1 MDINDPDVLK
11 EGLTSFIKQNLET
24 DVSIESVHK
33 LEVKT
38 YLVKFGNK
46 GEKWKVMKNK
56 FKLRNMNE
64 NKIYI
69 NDRTK
74 GEMEI
79 GGKIRARAKEEGN
92 NGKSVRIEY

>member
-1 MDINDPDVLK
+1 
-11 EGLTSFIKQNLET
+11 
-24 DVSIESVHK
+24 
-33 LEVKT
+33 
-38 YLVKFGNK
+38 
-46 GEKWKVMKNK
+46 
-56 FKLRNMNE
+56 MNE